1 MKIYN
6 NIPLLIEKKEIETI
20 KKQLDEQI
28 PTIIKEFNMYY
39 KTKEEIKIEYNFV
52 ENLKGFNC
60 EGSLYFGNKLIKKY
74 DDIDLL
80 FLDINE
86 MILTLLYKEIK

>member
-20 KKQLDEQI
+20 KQQLNEQI
-28 PTIIKEFNMYY
+28 PMIIKEFNTYY
-39 KTKEEIKIEYNFV
+39 QTNEEIKIEYDFV

-60 EGSLYFGNKLIKKY
+60 EGCLYLGNKLIKKY

-80 FLDINE
+80 FLDINN
-86 MILTLLYKEIK
+86 MILNILKP